1 MPARRNALSARS
13 RAALLAL
20 AVLLALACSVS
31 VTYAYL
37 QAAAEPVTA
46 SLTPG
51 SAACSVVPGTDGSY
65 IVQNFGNTPVY
76 VRVSIAYAPKS
87 DGTGSSSISAASIPT
102 ISVIA
107 ADGWVLGKDG
117 CWYYVNP
124 VQPGYSTA
132 ALYVTVTAPAGEG
145 AVSSASVAV
154 MAECVQS
161 APADAVTAAWGKYV
175 TVADNGT
182 LSVLN

>member
-20 AVLLALACSVS
+20 AVLLAVACSVG

-37 QAAAEPVTA
+37 QVAAEPVTA
-46 SLTPG
+46 SFTPG
-51 SAACSVVPGTDGSY
+51 AAACSVVPGTDGSY
-65 IVQNFGNTPVY
+65 TVQNTGSTPVY
-76 VRVSIAYAPKS
+76 VRVSVAYALKS
-87 DGTGSSSISAASIPT
+87 DGTGSGSVSAASLPT
-102 ISVIA
+102 ISVNA
-107 ADGWVLGKDG
+107 ADGWSLGNDG

-132 ALYVTVTAPAGEG
+132 ALYVTVTAPAEEG

-161 APADAVTAAWGKYV
+161 APAAAVSAAWGSYV
-175 TVADNGT
+175 SVNADGALTVK
-182 LSVLN
+182 

>member
-20 AVLLALACSVS
+20 AVLLALACSVG

-37 QAAAEPVTA
+37 QVAAEPVTA
-46 SLTPG
+46 SFTPG
-51 SAACSVVPGTDGSY
+51 SAACNVQGTDGSY
-65 IVQNFGNTPVY
+65 TVQNTGSTPVY
-76 VRVSIAYAPKS
+76 VRVSVAYAPKA
-87 DGTGSSSISAASIPT
+87 DGTFSAASLPSINV
-102 ISVIA
+102 SAVN
-107 ADGWVLGKDG
+107 GWTQANDG
-117 CWYYVNP
+117 CWYYANP

-132 ALYVTVTAPAGEG
+132 PFIVTVTSAGEG

-161 APADAVTAAWGKYV
+161 APADAVSAAWGNYV
-175 TVADNGT
+175 SVNADGALTVK
-182 LSVLN
+182 

>member
-20 AVLLALACSVS
+20 AVLLAVACSVG

-46 SLTPG
+46 SFTPG
-51 SAACSVVPGTDGSY
+51 SAACNVQGTDGGYTVYNS
-65 IVQNFGNTPVY
+65 GNTPVY
-76 VRVSIAYAPKS
+76 VRVSVAYAPKA
-87 DGTGSSSISAASIPT
+87 DGTFSAANLPSINV
-102 ISVIA
+102 SAVN
-107 ADGWVLGKDG
+107 GWTQANDG
-117 CWYYVNP
+117 CWYYANP

-132 ALYVTVTAPAGEG
+132 PFIVTVTSAGEG

-161 APADAVTAAWGKYV
+161 APADAVTAAWGSYV
-175 TVADNGT
+175 SVADGMLT
-182 LSVLN
+182 VK

>member
-20 AVLLALACSVS
+20 AVLLALACSVG

-37 QAAAEPVTA
+37 QVAAEPVTA
-46 SLTPG
+46 SFTPG
-51 SAACSVVPGTDGSY
+51 IAACSVVHGTDGSY
-65 IVQNFGNTPVY
+65 TVQNTGSTPVY
-76 VRVSIAYAPKS
+76 VRVSVAYAPKS
-87 DGTGSSSISAASIPT
+87 DGTFSAASLPGINV
-102 ISVIA
+102 SAVN
-107 ADGWVLGKDG
+107 GWTQANDG
-117 CWYYVNP
+117 CWYYANP

-132 ALYVTVTAPAGEG
+132 PFIVTVTSAGEG

-161 APADAVTAAWGKYV
+161 APADAVTAAWGSYV
-175 TVADNGT
+175 SVNADGMLTVK
-182 LSVLN
+182 

>member
-20 AVLLALACSVS
+20 AVLLAVACSVG

-37 QAAAEPVTA
+37 QVAAEPVTA
-46 SLTPG
+46 SFTPG
-51 SAACSVVPGTDGSY
+51 SAACNVQGTDGGYTVYNS
-65 IVQNFGNTPVY
+65 GNTPVY
-76 VRVSIAYAPKS
+76 VRVSVAYAPKA
-87 DGTGSSSISAASIPT
+87 DGTFSAASLPSINV
-102 ISVIA
+102 SAVN
-107 ADGWVLGKDG
+107 GWTQANDG
-117 CWYYVNP
+117 CWYYANP

-132 ALYVTVTAPAGEG
+132 PFIVTVTSAGEG

-161 APADAVTAAWGKYV
+161 APAAAVSAAWGNYV
-175 TVADNGT
+175 SVNADGALTVK
-182 LSVLN
+182 

>member
-20 AVLLALACSVS
+20 AVLLALACSVG

-37 QAAAEPVTA
+37 QTAADPV
-46 SLTPG
+46 SVPFTPG
-51 SAACSVVPGTDGSY
+51 SAACGV
-65 IVQNFGNTPVY
+65 VQNSDGGYTVYNSGNTPVY
-76 VRVSIAYAPKS
+76 VRVSVACAPKS
-87 DGTGSSSISAASIPT
+87 DGALSAASLPAINVAPG
-102 ISVIA
+102 I
-107 ADGWVLGKDG
+107 GWTQANDG

-124 VQPGYSTA
+124 IQPGASTA
-132 ALYVTVTAPAGEG
+132 ALYVTVMPAWEG

-161 APADAVTAAWGKYV
+161 APAAAVNAAWGSYV
-175 TVADNGT
+175 SANADGMLTVK
-182 LSVLN
+182 

>member
-20 AVLLALACSVS
+20 AVLLALACSVG

-46 SLTPG
+46 SFTPG
-51 SAACSVVPGTDGSY
+51 STACSVVQNADDSY
-65 IVQNFGNTPVY
+65 TVYNSGNTPVY
-76 VRVSIAYAPKS
+76 VRVSAAYAPKA
-87 DGTGSSSISAASIPT
+87 DGTGSSSISAACLPT
-102 ISVIA
+102 INVSA
-107 ADGWVLGKDG
+107 ADGWALGSDG

-124 VQPGYSTA
+124 VQPGASTA
-132 ALYVTVTAPAGEG
+132 ALYVTVTPTGEG
-145 AVSSASVAV
+145 AVSSASAAV

-161 APADAVTAAWGKYV
+161 APAAAVNAAWGNYV
-175 TVADNGT
+175 TVGDNGT